1 VLQQFSITHRQV
13 EWEHQ
18 SDRGSDLSVKGIK
31 LRAKALKARSPAGIW
46 NYMDGP
52 FHRGDEQGWFK
63 GTATSTARLD

>member
-1 VLQQFSITHRQV
+1 M
-13 EWEHQ
+13 
-18 SDRGSDLSVKGIK
+18 GSDLSVKGIK